1 MIILHISKKKNVS
14 KKILLTTYIVNEE
27 LILSTLKPFRNT
39 SKTNDTW
46 LCNFYFWF
54 LENIPKQLRIITI
67 KLDPASKNDYFTC
80 IVKIEHVNSSK
91 TCREPHMVTT
101 HNADGCGNLSGSVKD
116 GQDCFG
122 GKIVCFGGKNSPL
135 LWYYYQNRVLE
146 QSAWL
151 SPSRNIP
158 NSWQCL
164 CECVCLCLDPSH

>member
-1 MIILHISKKKNVS
+1 MFNKKF
-14 KKILLTTYIVNEE
+14 LLTTYIVNEE

-67 KLDPASKNDYFTC
+67 KLQYTFDPASKIDYFTC

-101 HNADGCGNLSGSVKD
+101 HNADGCGNLSGSVK
-116 GQDCFG
+116 GLFWRE
-122 GKIVCFGGKNSPL
+122 KLPIALVL
-135 LWYYYQNRVLE
+135 LSE
-146 QSAWL
+146 QGFRTERLAVSL
-151 SPSRNIP
+151 QKYP